1 MADSTT
7 TCGYLRR
14 LIRSIISILFVISL
28 TACAVI
34 PEPLTR
40 DELEQQGQKDRKR
53 LFKDIPQLREGEVLT
68 LPRAIARALKYNL
81 EHRVKMMEEALALE
95 QSDLDKF
102 DLLPSLAANAGYHS
116 RSELKASRQ
125 KSLANQASK
134 PDYSYSSEKDRGT
147 NDLTI
152 SWNILDFGIGY
163 YTARQNS
170 DRSLIAAERRRKVIH
185 NLIRDVRLAYWR
197 TAASQALEDP
207 IRETLDQ
214 AQKELANADTQVQ
227 ENQGDPVE
235 ALHYQKILLENIW
248 ELESVQQEL
257 STAHIDLAALIRAR
271 PGADIRVAVPEEGN
285 LVPPQWDIPLPEMEE
300 MAFLNNPDIREK
312 AYNSRIAVRETYK
325 AILGTL
331 PGIGI
336 SHSYRYDSDDFL
348 KANDWYDWSA
358 KLTWNLFNIL
368 SAPERIEYA
377 ETAERIAEEQRL
389 ALRMAVLTQVHIAN
403 HQFQD
408 TLRQFQLA
416 DRFSELSRKIAG
428 VVKDRMRGPQSIRDF
443 VYEKTSEITSQL
455 RRYQS
460 YAKLEAA
467 YGQLRATLGLDIM
480 PEAME
485 SDDLQEV
492 TVAVGEALA
501 AARKNGGVVKHALVE
516 EGTTSA
522 DGPPT
527 ESAYFKSAIGMHAEI
542 VKISLEL
549 TRLPENRNGGDSI
562 NWNRWNGYGIS
573 TALSN

>member
-7 TCGYLRR
+7 TRGCLGR
-14 LIRSIISILFVISL
+14 LIRSIIPILLVISL

-68 LPRAIARALKYNL
+68 LPRAIARALKYNIK
-81 EHRVKMMEEALALE
+81 HRVKMMEEALALE

-102 DLLPSLAANAGYHS
+102 DLLPDLVANAGYHS
-116 RSELKASRQ
+116 RSEVRASRQ
-125 KSLANQASK
+125 ESFTNQASK
-134 PDYSYSSEKDRGT
+134 PGYSYSSEKKNSET
-147 NDLTI
+147 DLTI

-163 YTARQNS
+163 YTAKQNS

-185 NLIRDVRLAYWR
+185 NLIQEVRIAYWR
-197 TAASQALEDP
+197 VVAFQTLEAP
-207 IRETLDQ
+207 IRETLEL
-214 AQKELANADTQVQ
+214 ARKELANADTQVQ
-227 ENQGDPVE
+227 EKLRPVE

-248 ELESVQQEL
+248 ELENIRQEL
-257 STAHIDLAALIRAR
+257 STAHITLASLINTR
-271 PGADIRVAVPEEGN
+271 PGTNIRVAVPEEGN
-285 LVPPQWDIPLPEMEE
+285 LVPPQWDTSLPDMERL
-300 MAFLNNPDIREK
+300 AFRNNPDIREK
-312 AYNSRIAVRETYK
+312 AYDLRIAIRETHK
-325 AILGTL
+325 AILRTL
-331 PGIGI
+331 PGIELSG
-336 SHSYRYDSDDFL
+336 SHQYDSNNFL
-348 KANDWYDWSA
+348 KANDWIGLST
-358 KLTWNLFNIL
+358 KLTWNLFNIF

-377 ETAERIAEEQRL
+377 ETAERVAEMKDL
-389 ALRMAVLTQVHIAN
+389 AKKMAVLTQVHVAEY
-403 HQFQD
+403 QFRD
-408 TLRQFQLA
+408 ALRQFQLA
-416 DRFSELSRKIAG
+416 DKFSKLSREITDL
-428 VVKDRMRGPQSIRDF
+428 VKKRMRAPQSIRDF

-549 TRLPENRNGGDSI
+549 TRLPENRNGGDSV
-562 NWNRWNGYGIS
+562 NWHRWNGYGIS